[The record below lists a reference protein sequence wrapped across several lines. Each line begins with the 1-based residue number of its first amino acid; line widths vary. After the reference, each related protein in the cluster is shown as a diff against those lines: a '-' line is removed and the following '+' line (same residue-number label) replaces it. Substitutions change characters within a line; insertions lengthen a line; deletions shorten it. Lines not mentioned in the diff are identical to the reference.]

1 MSPSARLIAAT
12 AIVLSAGLTAR
23 AARRPPPHQDPP
35 LAATVPYTFAAW
47 QGQEAAPLD
56 AETTTLLGADAY
68 LNRTYVAP
76 GTPPVVLYVAYY
88 ANQRPGVSLHSPLHC
103 LPGTGW
109 ETLDVSTVR
118 VPLDANASGAVRQ
131 LLIRRHAERAVVL
144 YWYAIH
150 DRMIAGE
157 VQSKLWLI
165 HDGLRFRRSDAALV
179 RLVVPAGAGAVEPAA
194 AHAFAFMRDL
204 VPYLQRIWS

>member
-1 MSPSARLIAAT
+1 MTSSARLIAAT
-12 AIVLSAGLTAR
+12 AIVLATGVAAR
-23 AARRPPPHQDPP
+23 GARRPAPHQGPP
-35 LAATVPYTFAAW
+35 LASVPYTFAAW
-47 QGQEAAPLD
+47 RGQEAPPLD
-56 AETTTLLGADAY
+56 AETTRLLGADAY
-68 LNRTYVAP
+68 LNRTYIAAAAAP
-76 GTPPVVLYVAYY
+76 VGLYVAYY
-88 ANQRPGVSLHSPLHC
+88 ADQRPGVSLHSPLHC

-109 ETLDVSTVR
+109 ETLDVRTVG
-118 VPLDANASGAVRQ
+118 VPFEANGSGAVRQ

-150 DRMIAGE
+150 DRMIASE

-165 HDGLRFRRSDAALV
+165 HDGLRFQRSDAALV
-179 RLVVPAGAGAVEPAA
+179 RLVVPAGDGDVRPAA

>member
-1 MSPSARLIAAT
+1 MTASARLIVAT
-12 AIVLSAGLTAR
+12 AIVLTTGFTAR
-23 AARRPPPHQDPP
+23 AARRPAPHQGPV
-35 LAATVPYTFAAW
+35 LASVPYTFADW
-47 QGQEAAPLD
+47 RGQEGPPLD

-68 LNRTYVAP
+68 LNRTYMAA
-76 GTPPVVLYVAYY
+76 GAPPVGLYVAYY
-88 ANQRPGVSLHSPLHC
+88 TDQRPGVSLHSPLHC

-109 ETLDVSTVR
+109 ETLDVSTVA

-150 DRMIAGE
+150 DRMIASE

-165 HDGLRFRRSDAALV
+165 HDGLRFQRPDAALV
-179 RLVVPAGAGAVEPAA
+179 RLVVPAGNGPVAPAA
-194 AHAFAFMRDL
+194 AQAFAFMRDL
-204 VPYLQRIWS
+204 IPYLHRIWS